1 MRVICVTAS
10 HVTTLVSILCISTTI
25 TLGADIELKD
35 TPNQHLDVVQD
46 GTLVA
51 RYMYALDLSNGDTR
65 HETYKPFLHVFDP
78 QGETQITK
86 GPGGRFTHHRGV
98 FRGWSRLT
106 LGDARYD
113 TWHMKGVVQKH
124 VEFTE
129 KEGASF
135 TSLISYQT
143 DDGKQLLEEQRATA
157 FLPPPKP
164 SYAMFDV
171 TSTVKAV
178 VGAVKLHGDP
188 EHAGLQ
194 FRPANDVKDSETV
207 YCFPGKAADPR
218 KDRDY
223 SWVAESFVIGEN
235 QRYTVVYLNHPENS
249 DGAIFSAY
257 RSYGRFGAWFNG
269 ELPDGG
275 EKTTRVR
282 FVVLEG
288 NLPPASFI
296 QQQYNAFAG
305 TDAPTPE
312 TTVRPDKE
320 FFSEFRGRSN
330 SVVPSLSRRD
340 K

>member
-1 MRVICVTAS
+1 MPAGISSRTPFCVAAP
-10 HVTTLVSILCISTTI
+10 VAVLLVSSVPAF
-25 TLGADIELKD
+25 GVDYELRD
-35 TPNQHLDVVQD
+35 TANRHLDVLQD
-46 GTLVA
+46 GTLIA
-51 RYMYALDLSNGDTR
+51 RYMYALDLSSNETR

-78 QGETQITK
+78 QSETPITK

-106 LGDARYD
+106 LGDAKYD
-113 TWHMKGVVQKH
+113 TWHMKGTVQKH

-129 KEGASF
+129 KKDASF

-143 DDGKQLLEEQRATA
+143 DDGKLLLEEQRSMA

-164 SYAMFDV
+164 AYAMFDV
-171 TSTVKAV
+171 ISTVKAV
-178 VGAVKLHGDP
+178 AGAVKLHGDP

-194 FRPANDVKDSETV
+194 FRPANEVKESETV
-207 YCFPGKAADPR
+207 YCFPGRDADPR

-223 SWVAESFVIGEN
+223 PWVAESFVIGDD

-249 DGAIFSAY
+249 DEAVFSAY

-269 ELPDGG
+269 EVPDGG

-282 FVVLEG
+282 FVVLKG
-288 NLPPASFI
+288 GLPSADFI

-305 TDAPTPE
+305 TDTAAPE
-312 TTVRPDKE
+312 TTVRPTK
-320 FFSEFRGRSN
+320 
-330 SVVPSLSRRD
+330 
-340 K
+340 

>member
-1 MRVICVTAS
+1 MTTRLHCLSTS
-10 HVTTLVSILCISTTI
+10 HLAILAAILLVSSATV
-25 TLGADIELKD
+25 LGADFELQD
-35 TPNQHLDVVQD
+35 TPNQHLDVLQD

-51 RYMYALDLSNGDTR
+51 RYMYALDLSSGETR

-78 QGETQITK
+78 QGETPITK

-106 LGDARYD
+106 LGDAKYD

-124 VEFTE
+124 VEFTD
-129 KEGASF
+129 KDDVSF
-135 TSLISYQT
+135 TSLIRYQT
-143 DDGKQLLEEQRATA
+143 DDGKLLLEEQRSTA
-157 FLPPPKP
+157 FLPAPKP
-164 SYAMFDV
+164 AYAMFDV

-178 VGAVKLHGDP
+178 AGAVKLHGDP

-207 YCFPGKAADPR
+207 YCFPGKDADPR

-223 SWVAESFVIGEN
+223 PWVAESFVIGEN
-235 QRYTVVYLNHPENS
+235 QRYSVVYLNHSENS

-282 FVVLEG
+282 FVVLKG
-288 NLPPASFI
+288 SLPPADFI

-305 TDAPTPE
+305 TNAPTPE
-312 TTVRPDKE
+312 TAVRLTK
-320 FFSEFRGRSN
+320 
-330 SVVPSLSRRD
+330 
-340 K
+340 

>member
-1 MRVICVTAS
+1 MPTRIIFLAS
-10 HVTTLVSILCISTTI
+10 TVVAIFAAI
-25 TLGADIELKD
+25 TFEPSASAVGADYELQD
-35 TPNQHLDVVQD
+35 TAGRHLDVLQD

-51 RYMYALDLSNGDTR
+51 RYMYALDLSSGKTR

-78 QGETQITK
+78 QGETPITK

-106 LGDARYD
+106 LGDAKYD

-124 VEFTE
+124 LRFAER
-129 KEGASF
+129 EGASF
-135 TSLISYQT
+135 SSVISYQT
-143 DDGKQLLEEQRATA
+143 DDGKLLLEEQRKTT

-164 SYAMFDV
+164 AYAMFDV
-171 TSTVKAV
+171 ASTVKAV
-178 VGAVKLHGDP
+178 AGPVKLHGDP

-194 FRPANDVKDSETV
+194 FRPANDMKDSETV
-207 YCFPGKAADPR
+207 YCFPGKDADPR

-223 SWVAESFVIGEN
+223 PWVAESFVISEN

-282 FVVLEG
+282 FVVLKG
-288 NLPPASFI
+288 DFPPPEFI

-305 TDAPTPE
+305 TDAPAPE
-312 TTVRPDKE
+312 TTVRPTK
-320 FFSEFRGRSN
+320 
-330 SVVPSLSRRD
+330 
-340 K
+340 